1 MRIMALFQK
10 HYFSLNNS
18 VSKNILVCLSRKDAK
33 FSAALHLFG
42 EKDGLVF
49 DLKQYTAFVKEKNSA
64 LAFFDGGASAFEFC
78 VSNKENELQVSG
90 RKGHCVM
97 LMMRQVEKISGRV
110 SVVCIAKN
118 TFERLM
124 ELDKLIMHL
133 MTRMD
138 KSVPEC
144 EMLLKKEHN
153 IDELGINEHGLDLYA
168 LDMELNLFES
178 GVKDSIFK
186 S

>member
-1 MRIMALFQK
+1 MALFQK

-18 VSKNILVCLSRKDAK
+18 VSKNILVCLSRKDGK
-33 FSAALHLFG
+33 FSPALHLFG
-42 EKDGLVF
+42 EKDGLVL
-49 DLKQYTAFVKEKNSA
+49 DLKQYSTFVKEKNNA
-64 LAFFDGGASAFEFC
+64 LAFLDGGASAFEFC
-78 VSNKENELQVSG
+78 ISNKDNELQVQG

-97 LMMRQVEKISGRV
+97 LMMRQVEKIGGRV

-124 ELDKLIMHL
+124 ELDKLIMHI

-138 KSVPEC
+138 KSIFEC
-144 EMLLKKEHN
+144 EMLLKKEHK
-153 IDELGINEHGLDLYA
+153 IDDLGINEHGLDMYA

-178 GVKDSIFK
+178 GVKDCIFK
-186 S
+186 T